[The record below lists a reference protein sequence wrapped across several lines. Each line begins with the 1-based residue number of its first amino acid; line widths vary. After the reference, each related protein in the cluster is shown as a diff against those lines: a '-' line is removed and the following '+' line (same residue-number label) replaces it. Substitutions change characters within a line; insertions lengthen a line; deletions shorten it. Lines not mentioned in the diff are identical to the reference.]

1 MFLKHAM
8 NPATKR
14 QAGFTLLELMIAIGI
29 LAIVSVIAA
38 ANFAGIFHAISLT
51 STQKGLVTDL
61 RGAQANAMNG
71 EFAVKWGVHFVNGAT
86 QYYEVFRTPSNYAD
100 VGKVVTATT
109 MLPASI
115 TFTDPAPSTVKDI
128 IFDRTTGV
136 TAASS
141 VTVSEASSGAS
152 ATVGVSAAGIIE

>member
-1 MFLKHAM
+1 MLTMPKQ
-8 NPATKR
+8 K
-14 QAGFTLLELMIAIGI
+14 GFTLLELMIAIGI
-29 LAIVSVIAA
+29 LAIVSVIAM
-38 ANFAGIFHAISLT
+38 ANFSGVFRAISLT

-61 RGAQANAMNG
+61 RAAQANAMNG

-109 MLPASI
+109 ALPASI
-115 TFTDPAPSTVKDI
+115 TFTDPGAASVKDI

-136 TAASS
+136 ASVSS
-141 VTVSEASSGAS
+141 VTISEGSSGS
-152 ATVGVSAAGIIE
+152 TATVSVTASGIIE